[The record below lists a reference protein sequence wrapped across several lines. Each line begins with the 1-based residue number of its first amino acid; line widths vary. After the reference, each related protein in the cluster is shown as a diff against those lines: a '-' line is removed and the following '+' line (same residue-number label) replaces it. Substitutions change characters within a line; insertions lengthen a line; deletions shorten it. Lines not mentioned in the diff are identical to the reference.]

1 MARARTRLFG
11 VVGVIAS
18 WLLAAGGQAQ
28 TPAAVSSSSCS
39 DFPCGR
45 VESIVQ
51 VAVTEA
57 WTPLGST
64 GTQPTGSRPGEAVT
78 VFQFGPGMTNQGM
91 VLLGAAGGAVY
102 KKTPNSYQKPQWQV
116 TVKLDSGRTRVVT
129 VGYEPYVRE
138 GDRVRVV
145 GSNVEGP
152 LGSEP

>member
-1 MARARTRLFG
+1 MIGA
-11 VVGVIAS
+11 
-18 WLLAAGGQAQ
+18 WLLATAGQAQ
-28 TPAAVSSSSCS
+28 TPAAVASSSCS

-51 VAVTEA
+51 VTVTEA
-57 WTPLGST
+57 WTPLGGT